1 MMNSFFQLLWQRI
14 MNIGKIPLCNGL
26 ASRAPH
32 FFGICFPLC
41 YRCLFIVLGCF
52 ITLIIC
58 YRKKVKISL
67 WIILLCVIPM
77 IFDGGIQTFFGIIS
91 TNVRRSITGGLFGFG
106 IGAFLSKLYM
116 YLDKKG

>member
-14 MNIGKIPLCNGL
+14 MNIGKHIPKKCGALL
-26 ASRAPH
+26 AKPLH
-32 FFGICFPLC
+32 KGIFPLC

-58 YRKKVKISL
+58 YRKKIKISL

-116 YLDKKG
+116 YLDEKG